1 MKYDIKSI
9 NKRIRNIKAKDLQP
23 VTLKSVSD
31 YYANIISP
39 HGTSKEGEI
48 LTYNQAKK
56 MYEQNFKGETL
67 TQEQYQEYLN
77 DLISSYGD
85 QLSVIGA
92 INYSFERAK
101 GVLKYIENN
110 DPYAYEQLMKMDRK
124 KIVQILSE
132 VGENTNMLTKMGYQ
146 SGDNYLELLNQWLE
160 IYSGE

>member
-1 MKYDIKSI
+1 MKYDIQSI
-9 NKRIRNIKAKDLQP
+9 NRRIRNIKSNDLQP

-48 LTYNQAKK
+48 LTYSQAKK

-77 DLISSYGD
+77 DLIENYGE
-85 QLSVIGA
+85 QLSVKGA
-92 INYSFERAK
+92 FDYAYERAS
-101 GVLKYIENN
+101 GVLNYIENN
-110 DPYAYEQLMKMDRK
+110 DPYAYEQLMKKDRK
-124 KIVQILSE
+124 TIVQILSE
-132 VGENTNMLTKMGYQ
+132 VGENVNTLTKMGYQ